1 MMFCCNRMSVY
12 VQTNTSSFAARESV
26 WIYRKYLNECGCT
39 GSLFCHFNDMDN
51 TGILLHVYPH
61 SFFTDSEYWYSE
73 IHVLMLFMYTCT
85 PTDAK
90 YVLVIFRDN

>member
-1 MMFCCNRMSVY
+1 MNVD
-12 VQTNTSSFAARESV
+12 VHTNTSSFAARESV

-39 GSLFCHFNDMDN
+39 GSLFYHFSDMDN